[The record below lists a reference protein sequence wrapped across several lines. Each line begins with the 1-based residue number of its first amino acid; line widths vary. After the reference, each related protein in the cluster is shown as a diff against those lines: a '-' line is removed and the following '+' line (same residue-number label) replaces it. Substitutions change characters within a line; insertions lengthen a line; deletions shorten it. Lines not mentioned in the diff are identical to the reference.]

1 MHTHTHIM
9 FADVH
14 LNVCNS
20 TLITVCRPWR
30 SSVRCLWCT
39 KGSSLYMCVCMVTI
53 GALVGLFSHN
63 IIMATILMYMLKISD
78 DLTNMR
84 LHKHIYREFVCN
96 MAQHF
101 FTYEQVRMGVCVC
114 VSARSRGMAVC
125 IHDCSRK
132 YKCETFRSKRYWL
145 HDGIQFVSTK

>member
-1 MHTHTHIM
+1 
-9 FADVH
+9 
-14 LNVCNS
+14 
-20 TLITVCRPWR
+20 
-30 SSVRCLWCT
+30 
-39 KGSSLYMCVCMVTI
+39 MCVCMVTI

-101 FTYEQVRMGVCVC
+101 LTYEQVRMGACVCVC
-114 VSARSRGMAVC
+114 VC
-125 IHDCSRK
+125 
-132 YKCETFRSKRYWL
+132 TFEGNGCM
-145 HDGIQFVSTK
+145 HT